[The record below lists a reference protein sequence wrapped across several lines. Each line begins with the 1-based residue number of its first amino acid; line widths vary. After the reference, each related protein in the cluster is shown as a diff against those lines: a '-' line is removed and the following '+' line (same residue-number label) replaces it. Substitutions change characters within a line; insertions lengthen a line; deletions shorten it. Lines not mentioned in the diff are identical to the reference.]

1 MITFAKYFN
10 LYKHIM
16 PTKTI
21 VLSYLLGLI
30 SCQSENKLQ
39 TVAEVNIASYAGK
52 WFEIARLPNRFESDL
67 ICVTATY
74 TQRGDG
80 KIEVLNQG
88 RKLNNHAVVKKIKGV
103 AWIPNLKKQGQLKV
117 QFFWPFA
124 GDYWIISLDK
134 NYQYA
139 LVGDPSRKYLWILAR
154 TKVLS
159 DDVFNELLLK
169 AEQSGFKA
177 QNIVRVEQSC
187 EN

>member
-1 MITFAKYFN
+1 
-10 LYKHIM
+10 M

-21 VLSYLLGLI
+21 LLSYLLGLI
-30 SCQSENKLQ
+30 SCQSENKLH
-39 TVAEVNIASYAGK
+39 TVEEVNIERYEGK
-52 WFEIARLPNRFESDL
+52 WYEIARLPNRFEKDL

-74 TQRGDG
+74 TQREDG

-88 RKLNNHAVVKKIKGV
+88 HKLNNHAVVKKIKGV

-117 QFFWPFA
+117 RFFWPFA

-169 AEQSGFKA
+169 AEQSGFKT
-177 QNIVRVEQSC
+177 QYIVRVEQSF